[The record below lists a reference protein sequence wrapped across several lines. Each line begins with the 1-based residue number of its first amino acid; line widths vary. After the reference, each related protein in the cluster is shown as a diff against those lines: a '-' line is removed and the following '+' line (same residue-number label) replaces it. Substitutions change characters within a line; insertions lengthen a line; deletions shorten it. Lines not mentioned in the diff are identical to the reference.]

1 MERATALVWR
11 SEGKGTGPS
20 YDVGPGVELVS
31 SSLVASAFAHCAI
44 LQVYNTS
51 FPKFVPV
58 CLIFNSNTDSFY
70 KIIK

>member
-1 MERATALVWR
+1 MEGATALVWR
-11 SEGKGTGPS
+11 SEDKGTGPS

-44 LQVYNTS
+44 LQAYNTS
-51 FPKFVPV
+51 FPKFVAV
-58 CLIFNSNTDSFY
+58 CLIFSSNTDSFY